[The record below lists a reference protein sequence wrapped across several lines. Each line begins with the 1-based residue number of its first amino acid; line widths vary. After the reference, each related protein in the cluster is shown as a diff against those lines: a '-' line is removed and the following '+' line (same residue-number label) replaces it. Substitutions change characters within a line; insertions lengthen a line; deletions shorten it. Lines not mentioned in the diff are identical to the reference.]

1 MNHYIGLF
9 SLWTGA
15 LCLQAF
21 FVSSKYNFCVLAL
34 RPLKEIVE
42 DTDHDGNEKAP
53 KYIST

>member
-21 FVSSKYNFCVLAL
+21 FVSSKYNCVLAL